1 MISALHAEWYKLW
14 RRGMVLGTIG
24 TMVGIT
30 CLLTVV
36 IFSRA
41 SDAAPGAT
49 SGQLL
54 SNLSPSLAALSG
66 SAGLVQGLL
75 IAGNFIGL
83 ISLVLFAQAIGS
95 EYRDGTLKVL
105 LSHEPRRLHL
115 LAGKLLALAA
125 FVAVAVLA
133 AFAFEVAT
141 AVVVASVRGASTSA
155 WWTSDA
161 LQNAAGLLVR
171 TVAAVVVRGLMGGFL
186 AVVFLG
192 AVPAIG
198 VGLGYTFV
206 ADALIVAAWP
216 DAKDWLPQE
225 ALVAFAQ
232 GGKGGL
238 ATDQAGLVIA
248 AYAIAFLILAGAL
261 FRNRDVTT

>member
-24 TMVGIT
+24 TMIGIT
-30 CLLTVV
+30 CLLTLV
-36 IFSRA
+36 IFGRA
-41 SDAAPGAT
+41 SSDAPGA
-49 SGQLL
+49 SAGQLL
-54 SNLSPSLAALSG
+54 SNLSPSLATLSTA
-66 SAGLVQGLL
+66 AGLVQGLT

-83 ISLVLFAQAIGS
+83 ISLVLFAQVIGG
-95 EYRDGTLKVL
+95 EYREGTLKVL
-105 LSHEPRRLHL
+105 LSHEPRRVHL
-115 LAGKLLALAA
+115 LFGKLLALAG
-125 FVAVAVLA
+125 FVAVAVLS
-133 AFAFEVAT
+133 AFVVEVAT
-141 AVVVASVRGASTSA
+141 AVVVAGARGASTSE

-161 LQNAAGLLVR
+161 LQNAAGLVAR
-171 TVAAVVVRGLMGGFL
+171 TVAAVIVRGLMGAFL
-186 AVVFLG
+186 AVLFLG

-216 DAKDWLPQE
+216 DARNWLPQE

-238 ATDQAGLVIA
+238 ATDQAGLLIA
-248 AYAIAFLILAGAL
+248 AYAIAFVVVAGAL
-261 FRNRDVTT
+261 FHSRDVTT

>member
-1 MISALHAEWYKLW
+1 MSSALHAEWYKLW

-30 CLLTVV
+30 CLLTIV
-36 IFSRA
+36 IFARA
-41 SDAAPGAT
+41 SAAAPGANT
-49 SGQLL
+49 GQLL
-54 SNLSPSLAALSG
+54 SNLSPSLATLSG
-66 SAGLVQGLL
+66 GTGLVQGLT

-95 EYRDGTLKVL
+95 EYRDGTLKVS

-115 LAGKLLALAA
+115 LAGKLLALSA
-125 FVAVAVLA
+125 FVAVAVMA
-133 AFAFEVAT
+133 AFAFEVVT
-141 AVVVASVRGASTSA
+141 AVVLAGARGASTTE
-155 WWTSDA
+155 WWTTDA
-161 LQNAAGLLVR
+161 LQNAAGLVAR
-171 TVAAVVVRGLMGGFL
+171 TVAAVIVRGLMGGFL
-186 AVVFLG
+186 AVVFLA

-216 DAKDWLPQE
+216 DGKDWLPQE

-238 ATDQAGLVIA
+238 ATGQAGLVIA
-248 AYAIAFLILAGAL
+248 GYAIAFLVIAGAL
-261 FRNRDVTT
+261 FRSRDVTT

>member
-1 MISALHAEWYKLW
+1 MITSVQAEWYKLW

-24 TMVGIT
+24 TMVAIT
-30 CLLTVV
+30 CLLTIV
-36 IFSRA
+36 IFARA
-41 SDAAPGAT
+41 SSEAPGA
-49 SGQLL
+49 SAGQLL
-54 SNLSPSLAALSG
+54 SNLSPSMATLSTG
-66 SAGLVQGLL
+66 TGLVQGLV

-83 ISLVLFAQAIGS
+83 ISLVLFAQVIGS
-95 EYRDGTLKVL
+95 EYREGTLKVL

-125 FVAVAVLA
+125 FVTVAVLA

-141 AVVVASVRGASTSA
+141 AVVVAGARGASTSE

-161 LQNAAGLLVR
+161 LQNAAGLVAR
-171 TVAAVVVRGLMGGFL
+171 TIAAVIVRGLMGGFL

-216 DAKDWLPQE
+216 DARNWLPQE

-248 AYAIAFLILAGAL
+248 AYAISFVVIAGAL